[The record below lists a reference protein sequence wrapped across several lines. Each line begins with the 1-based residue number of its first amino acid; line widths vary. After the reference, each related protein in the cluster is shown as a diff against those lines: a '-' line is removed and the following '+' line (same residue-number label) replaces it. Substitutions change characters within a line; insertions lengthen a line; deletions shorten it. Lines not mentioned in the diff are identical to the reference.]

1 MSYSNSQIAK
11 KKDENFKFR
20 TTYNNREYVQPKR
33 IDVNI
38 LLNRIRIN
46 EQKRKKENLILLGVV
61 STIITVTGI
70 FITF

>member
-1 MSYSNSQIAK
+1 MFQSNSQIAK

-20 TTYNNREYVQPKR
+20 TTSNNREYVQPKR